1 MQSYGI
7 GTVAGVSAAAAGP
20 LAPSWQLFREHE
32 VARGALSRV
41 CPEIKKCMLRAS
53 VRALYRPLPASKSR
67 YMYLAGP
74 WDVHL
79 GHWRA
84 MEA

>member
-7 GTVAGVSAAAAGP
+7 GTVAGVSAAPAGP

-41 CPEIKKCMLRAS
+41 YIEFCNVMLRAP
-53 VRALYRPLPASKSR
+53 VRAL
-67 YMYLAGP
+67 
-74 WDVHL
+74 
-79 GHWRA
+79 
-84 MEA
+84 